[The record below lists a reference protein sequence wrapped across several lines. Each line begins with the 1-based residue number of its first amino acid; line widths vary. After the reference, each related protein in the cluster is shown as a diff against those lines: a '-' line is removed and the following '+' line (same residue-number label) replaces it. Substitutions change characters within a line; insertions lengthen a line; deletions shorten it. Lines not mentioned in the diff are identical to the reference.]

1 MGLLI
6 MVGTHAAKEGEIFK
20 ISMYSYAGMALPG
33 LSPCLADATLR
44 EANMRLSKA
53 NLN

>member
-1 MGLLI
+1 MPLKRKGRS
-6 MVGTHAAKEGEIFK
+6 THKEEGEIFK

-44 EANMRLSKA
+44 EANMRLSKD